1 MKVGIEMLTGKFFY
15 VEVEDEATVGGLKRE
30 IARKEELEESRL
42 LLVDCS
48 SNLLQDDD
56 RALAAYGC
64 FDGSIIRL
72 IVLPVGNLAWPQLLE
87 DWDFFHVN
95 DGE

>member
-1 MKVGIEMLTGKFFY
+1 MKVGIEMLTGKLFY
-15 VEVEDEATVGGLKRE
+15 VEAEDEATVGGLKRE

-48 SNLLQDDD
+48 GNLLQDDD
-56 RALAAYGC
+56 RALAASGC
-64 FDGSIIRL
+64 CDGSIIRL
-72 IVLPVGNLAWPQLLE
+72 IVLPVGDLAWPRLLE
-87 DWDFFHVN
+87 DWDFFHVH